1 MMTPKT
7 SPWGKVQFCEQIA
20 EGIVSVSTAG
30 HGGLKLSA
38 KRNNQIPE
46 EARIHTGWYEE
57 DCEWAIV
64 ALVFPEEF
72 PTVPASAIVQCCK
85 EYNPAAYEAITGEKV
100 KPEESWS
107 LRNHMRGYVA

>member
-1 MMTPKT
+1 VTPKT
-7 SPWGKVQFCEQIA
+7 SPWGKVQYCDQIA

-46 EARIHTGWYEE
+46 GARIHSGWYEE

-64 ALVFPEEF
+64 ALVFPMDF
-72 PTVPASAIVQCCK
+72 PTVSVFDVVRCCK
-85 EYNPAAYEAITGEKV
+85 EYNPIAYEAITGEKV
-100 KPEESWS
+100 RLEESWK
-107 LRNHMRGYVA
+107 LRQNQE